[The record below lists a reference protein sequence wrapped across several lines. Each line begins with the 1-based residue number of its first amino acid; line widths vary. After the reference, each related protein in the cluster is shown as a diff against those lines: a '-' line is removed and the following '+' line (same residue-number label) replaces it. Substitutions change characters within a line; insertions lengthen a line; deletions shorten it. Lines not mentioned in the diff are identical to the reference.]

1 VPQVQVGTLER
12 IRAALE
18 AEGIEFT
25 QNAGGLGVRLRR
37 R

>member
-1 VPQVQVGTLER
+1 VQTATLER

-25 QNAGGLGVRLRR
+25 QKHLAGSAAAVTI
-37 R
+37 

>member
-1 VPQVQVGTLER
+1 VQVGTLER

-18 AEGIEFT
+18 AEGIEFQ
-25 QNAGGLGVRLRR
+25 QNAGGFGVRLRR